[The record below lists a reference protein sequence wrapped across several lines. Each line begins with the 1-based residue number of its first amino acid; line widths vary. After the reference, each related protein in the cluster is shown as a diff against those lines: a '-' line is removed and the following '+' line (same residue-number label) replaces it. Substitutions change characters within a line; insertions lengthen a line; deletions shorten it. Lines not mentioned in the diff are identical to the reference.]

1 MKIDLVPDKLYF
13 VEFLKQL
20 VVGVEL
26 IVVEMVP
33 MMIVLLMDLLEMMMD
48 VVVHVMFVAFHH

>member
-20 VVGVEL
+20 VVEVEL

-48 VVVHVMFVAFHH
+48 VVVH